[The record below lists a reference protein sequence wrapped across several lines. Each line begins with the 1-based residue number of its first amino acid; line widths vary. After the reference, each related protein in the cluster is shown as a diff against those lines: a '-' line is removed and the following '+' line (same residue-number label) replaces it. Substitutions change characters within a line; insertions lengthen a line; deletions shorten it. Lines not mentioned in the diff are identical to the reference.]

1 MDLIQATA
9 RNEET
14 DLLRLQ
20 RLYARYGYDKFRMS
34 KFEDYTLYLQNK
46 DFLKGGNIITFNG
59 PDGRLLALK
68 QDVTLSIVKNA
79 RDESTPCKV
88 YYTENVYR
96 ASDDTNDIREIP
108 QAGVEY
114 VGRVDVY
121 AMSEVLLLALESL
134 AVVSERYILGVSHMG
149 FVRGLLD
156 AAGFSMDVRRQVLA
170 CIQTKSAHELHALCR
185 AHGVAD
191 DLEQKLCALSTVFGR
206 PEDCFP
212 ALEDMAVNEATRD
225 AVRELR
231 QIYALLCETGHGENV
246 RIDFSVANDMRY
258 YNGVT
263 FQGFVDG
270 TPRSVLSGGRY
281 DDLLRK
287 FGRKSGAIGFAV
299 YLDLLE
305 YGRNVSDGG
314 ADVLVLYDPSDVG
327 GLAKA
332 VQQLQQ
338 NGKRVRVQS
347 ERTDEKT
354 YKIVYTFRE
363 GGLVES

>member
-1 MDLIQATA
+1 MDLLQTTT

-79 RDESTPCKV
+79 QDASTPCKV

-121 AMSEVLLLALESL
+121 AMSEVILLALESL
-134 AVVSERYILGVSHMG
+134 SSVSDRYILGVSHMG

-156 AAGFSMDVRRQVLA
+156 AAGFSMDVRRQILS
-170 CIQTKSAHELHALCR
+170 CIQTKAAHELHALCR
-185 AHGVAD
+185 ENGVDAT
-191 DLEQKLCALSTVFGR
+191 LEEKLCALSTVFGK

-212 ALEDMAVNEATRD
+212 TLEKMAINAQTET

-231 QIYALLCETGHGENV
+231 QIYDLLRETGHGDNV

-258 YNGVT
+258 YNAVT

-305 YGRNVSDGG
+305 YGRSDSDGG
-314 ADVLVLYDPSDVG
+314 ADVLVLYDPADVR

-332 VQQLQQ
+332 VQSLQQ
-338 NGKRVRVQS
+338 IGRRVRVQS
-347 ERTDEKT
+347 ERTDEKP
-354 YKIVYTFRE
+354 YKTVYAFRE
-363 GGLVES
+363 GRLCEI

>member
-1 MDLIQATA
+1 MDLIHTA
-9 RNEET
+9 ARSEET
-14 DLLRLQ
+14 DLLKLQ
-20 RLYARYGYDKFRMS
+20 RLYAQYGYDKFRMS

-79 RDESTPCKV
+79 QDDSTPYKV
-88 YYTENVYR
+88 FYTENVYR

-114 VGRVDVY
+114 VGSVDVY
-121 AMSEVLLLALESL
+121 AMSEVIRLALESL

-156 AAGFSMDVRRQVLA
+156 AAGFSMDMRRQVLS
-170 CIQTKSAHELHALCR
+170 CIQSKSAHELHAICR
-185 AHGVAD
+185 AQDVPPE
-191 DLEQKLCALSTVFGR
+191 LEEKLCALSTVFGK

-212 ALEDMAVNEATRD
+212 VLSGMAVNDATRD
-225 AVRELR
+225 AVQELR
-231 QIYALLCETGHGENV
+231 QIYALLCETGHGESI

-281 DDLLRK
+281 DDLLHK

-305 YGRNVSDGG
+305 YGRNDTDGG
-314 ADVLVLYDPSDVG
+314 ADVLVLYDPADVC

-332 VQQLQQ
+332 VQALQAS
-338 NGKRVRVQS
+338 GKRVRVQS
-347 ERTDEKT
+347 GRTDEKSYKTILT
-354 YKIVYTFRE
+354 YRE
-363 GGLVES
+363 GRLLEE

>member
-1 MDLIQATA
+1 MDLLQTTT

-79 RDESTPCKV
+79 RDDSAPYKV

-114 VGRVDVY
+114 VGQVDVY
-121 AMSEVLLLALESL
+121 AMSEVILLALESL
-134 AVVSERYILGVSHMG
+134 STVSEHYILGVSHMG

-156 AAGFSMDVRRQVLA
+156 AAGFSMDIRRQVLA
-170 CIQTKSAHELHALCR
+170 CIQNKAAHELHALCR
-185 AHGVAD
+185 AHDVAP
-191 DLEQKLCALSTVFGR
+191 DLEEKLCALSTVFGK

-212 ALEDMAVNEATRD
+212 ALSAMAVNEATRS
-225 AVRELR
+225 AVQELR
-231 QIYALLCETGHGENV
+231 QIYVILCETGHGENM

-281 DDLLRK
+281 DELLRK
-287 FGRKSGAIGFAV
+287 FGKTSGAIGFAV

-305 YGRNVSDGG
+305 YGRSETDDGK
-314 ADVLVLYDPSDVG
+314 DVLVLYNPSDVK

-332 VQQLQQ
+332 VQHLQSA
-338 NGKRVRVQS
+338 GRRVRVQS
-347 ERTDEKT
+347 ERTDETAYKT
-354 YKIVYTFRE
+354 VYIYRE
-363 GGLVES
+363 GGLVEQ

>member
-1 MDLIQATA
+1 MDLIRTTA
-9 RNEET
+9 RSEET

-79 RDESTPCKV
+79 RDEATPCKV

-114 VGRVDVY
+114 VGQVDVY

-134 AVVSERYILGVSHMG
+134 SVVSERYILGVSHMG

-170 CIQTKSAHELHALCR
+170 CIQNKSAHELHALCR
-185 AHGVAD
+185 AHGVEAS
-191 DLEQKLCALSTVFGR
+191 LEEKLCALSTVFGK

-212 ALEDMAVNEATRD
+212 TLEGMAVNDATEE

-231 QIYALLCETGHGENV
+231 QIYDLLCETGHGENV
-246 RIDFSVANDMRY
+246 RIDFSVANDMQY

-305 YGRNVSDGG
+305 YGRSGSDAG
-314 ADVLVLYDPSDVG
+314 ADALVLYDPADVK
-327 GLAKA
+327 GLAGA
-332 VQQLQQ
+332 VQALQQ
-338 NGKRVRVQS
+338 SGRRVRVQS
-347 ERTDEKT
+347 ERTDDRAYKT
-354 YKIVYTFRE
+354 VYAFRE
-363 GGLVES
+363 GGLVEL

>member
-1 MDLIQATA
+1 MDLQQNAA
-9 RNEET
+9 RSEET

-79 RDESTPCKV
+79 RDESTPYKV

-114 VGRVDVY
+114 VGQVDVY

-134 AVVSERYILGVSHMG
+134 ATVSSRYILGVSHMG

-156 AAGFSMDVRRQVLA
+156 AAGFPTDVRRQVLA
-170 CIQTKSAHELHALCR
+170 CIQNRSAHELHALCR
-185 AHGVAD
+185 AHGIAA
-191 DLEQKLCALSTVFGR
+191 DLEEKLCALSTVFGK

-212 ALEDMAVNEATRD
+212 VLSAMAVNEAMRD
-225 AVRELR
+225 AARELR
-231 QIYALLCETGHGENV
+231 QTYDLLCETGHGNNV

-305 YGRNVSDGG
+305 YGRSDSAGG
-314 ADVLVLYDPSDVG
+314 ADVLVLYDPSDVR
-327 GLAKA
+327 GLASA

-338 NGKRVRVQS
+338 SGRRVRVQS
-347 ERTDEKT
+347 GRTDEKP
-354 YKIVYTFRE
+354 YKTILSYRE
-363 GGLVES
+363 GRLFEI

>member
-1 MDLIQATA
+1 MDLQQTA
-9 RNEET
+9 PRSEET
-14 DLLRLQ
+14 DLLKLQ

-79 RDESTPCKV
+79 RDELTPYKV

-108 QAGVEY
+108 QAGIEY
-114 VGRVDVY
+114 VGKVDVY
-121 AMSEVLLLALESL
+121 AMSEVILLALESL
-134 AVVSERYILGVSHMG
+134 ATVSKRYILGVSHMG

-156 AAGFSMDVRRQVLA
+156 AADVSMDVRRQILA
-170 CIQTKSAHELHALCR
+170 CIQNKAAHELHALCR
-185 AHGVAD
+185 AHTVSEE
-191 DLEQKLCALSTVFGR
+191 LEEKLCALSTVFGK
-206 PEDCFP
+206 PENCFP
-212 ALEDMAVNEATRD
+212 ILSSMAVNDATRN
-225 AVRELR
+225 AVQELQ
-231 QIYALLCETGHGENV
+231 QIYNLLCETGHGDCV

-305 YGRNVSDGG
+305 YGRSGET
-314 ADVLVLYDPSDVG
+314 AETDVLVLYDPSDVH

-332 VQQLQQ
+332 VQDLQKDS
-338 NGKRVRVQS
+338 NHVRVQS
-347 ERTDEKT
+347 ERTDDT
-354 YKIVYTFRE
+354 PYHTVFTFRE
-363 GGLVES
+363 GRLFEQ